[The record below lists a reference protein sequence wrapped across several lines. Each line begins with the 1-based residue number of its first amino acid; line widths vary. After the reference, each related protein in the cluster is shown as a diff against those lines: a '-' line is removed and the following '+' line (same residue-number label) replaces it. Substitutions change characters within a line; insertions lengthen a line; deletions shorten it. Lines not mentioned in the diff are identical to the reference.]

1 MLSFHAAMESEP
13 PQAPAP
19 EPATVAAPKAPA
31 PTVPFFRRNIKAK
44 SSIRK
49 RPATPPPD
57 PDSDTDDGE
66 SDSDAD
72 KDSKSQRRLKRARK
86 TGIVDASTVA
96 GQGGR
101 GADDDIVPTGFA
113 LKSKDI
119 ISTNDATKSTTYHNE
134 NGAEYLARKR
144 RGDPATVLQPPPP
157 PNDTSYKGAAAY
169 TSFIKRS
176 ENAPQKH
183 TGPLKAPTNIRTI
196 TVTDFAP
203 DVCKDY
209 KQTGFCGFGD
219 SCKFLHAREDYAQ
232 GWQLDKDWEIKKK
245 NPNAKTHFKTLA
257 NSSNPLRPKQD
268 EATDLDKE
276 LEKIPFACVICKKE
290 YKSPIIT
297 KCGHYFCE
305 ACAIDRYRKKNPS
318 CAICGGRTDG
328 VFNVAKGLQKKLDE
342 KKRRIEQKEK
352 EEAERKRIEEEAGL
366 VIQGGW

>member
-1 MLSFHAAMESEP
+1 M
-13 PQAPAP
+13 
-19 EPATVAAPKAPA
+19 
-31 PTVPFFRRNIKAK
+31 
-44 SSIRK
+44 
-49 RPATPPPD
+49 
-57 PDSDTDDGE
+57 
-66 SDSDAD
+66 
-72 KDSKSQRRLKRARK
+72 KRARK
-86 TGIVDASTVA
+86 TGIVDAPAVT

-101 GADDDIVPTGFA
+101 GADDDIVPTSFA

-119 ISTNDATKSTTYHNE
+119 ILTNDATKSTTYHNE
-134 NGAEYLARKR
+134 NEAEYLVRKR
-144 RGDPATVLQPPPP
+144 HGGDTATVQSAPPS
-157 PNDTSYKGAAAY
+157 NDNTYKGAAGY

-176 ENAPQKH
+176 ENAPQKQ

-245 NPNAKTHFKTLA
+245 NPNVKTHFKTLA
-257 NSSNPLRPKQD
+257 NASNPLRPKEG
-268 EATDLDKE
+268 EAADSDKE

-290 YKSPIIT
+290 YKDPIVT

-305 ACAIDRYRKKNPS
+305 VCAIDRYRKKNPS

-328 VFNVAKGLQKKLDE
+328 VFNVAKGLKKKLGE
-342 KKRRIEQKEK
+342 KKKRMDQKEK
-352 EEAERKRIEEEAGL
+352 EEAERKRIEEEAGP

>member
-1 MLSFHAAMESEP
+1 MESES
-13 PQAPAP
+13 PQARGI
-19 EPATVAAPKAPA
+19 EPTPVAAPKASA

-66 SDSDAD
+66 SDSDAEQ
-72 KDSKSQRRLKRARK
+72 DSKSQRRLKRARK
-86 TGIVDASTVA
+86 TGIVDAPTVA

-101 GADDDIVPTGFA
+101 EADDDIVPTGFA

-119 ISTNDATKSTTYHNE
+119 ISTNDATKSTAYHNE
-134 NGAEYLARKR
+134 NEAEYLTRKR
-144 RGDPATVLQPPPP
+144 RGDPTTVQSTPPA
-157 PNDTSYKGAAAY
+157 NDNTYKGSAAY
-169 TSFIKRS
+169 TPFIKRS

-245 NPNAKTHFKTLA
+245 RTPMSKRTSRCSLTL
-257 NSSNPLRPKQD
+257 
-268 EATDLDKE
+268 
-276 LEKIPFACVICKKE
+276 
-290 YKSPIIT
+290 
-297 KCGHYFCE
+297 
-305 ACAIDRYRKKNPS
+305 
-318 CAICGGRTDG
+318 RT
-328 VFNVAKGLQKKLDE
+328 
-342 KKRRIEQKEK
+342 R
-352 EEAERKRIEEEAGL
+352 
-366 VIQGGW
+366 

>member
-1 MLSFHAAMESEP
+1 MESEP
-13 PQAPAP
+13 PQASAT
-19 EPATVAAPKAPA
+19 EPTTAAAPKVSA

-49 RPATPPPD
+49 RPATPPPAQ
-57 PDSDTDDGE
+57 DSDDTDDRE

-72 KDSKSQRRLKRARK
+72 KSLQRLKRARK
-86 TGIVDASTVA
+86 TGIVDAPTVA

-101 GADDDIVPTGFA
+101 GADDEIVPAGFA

-134 NGAEYLARKR
+134 NEAEYLARKR
-144 RGDPATVLQPPPP
+144 RDPAAAAATVQQPTLPTPGD
-157 PNDTSYKGAAAY
+157 NSYKGAAAY

-245 NPNAKTHFKTLA
+245 NPNVKTHFKTLA
-257 NSSNPLRPKQD
+257 NASNPLRPKKED
-268 EATDLDKE
+268 GAVDLDKE

-290 YKSPIIT
+290 YKNPIVT

-328 VFNVAKGLQKKLDE
+328 VFNMAKGLQKKLDE
-342 KKRRIEQKEK
+342 KKKRIEQNEK
-352 EEAERKRIEEEAGL
+352 EEAEKKRIEEEAGP